1 MENNTINILII
12 EDEDYDVRRI
22 RNTLKLFEHKILIKD
37 VVSNGNK
44 AIELIKSKPN
54 YYDIVIMDY
63 QIAGNIKGETL
74 IRKIKEI
81 DHSIQIIIITKMTIN
96 ISDYDFANGLI
107 ETGAF
112 WFCTKYPGDV
122 EDFIYQP
129 TDFIISILNAFEK
142 RKLEKQSYKSYKKLN
157 KNIDEMMFAR
167 QIIGES
173 ESIKNLRRQIDKYA
187 PTDANIL
194 IIGDTG
200 TGKELVAY
208 NIHYKSKR
216 KFENFVPVNCG
227 SLPHELIESEL
238 FGFERGSF
246 TGADSGKQGL
256 FEVADNGTIF
266 LDEVSD
272 LPANAQ
278 VKLLRVIQNGEIE
291 KIGRTSSLKVKVRI
305 IAATNKN
312 LEDEVNENKFREDLY
327 YRLNVIPIYV
337 PPLSERKED
346 IESLI
351 LYFIDIFRKE
361 FDVRKPSISKDALDV
376 LKSYS
381 WGGNVRELKN
391 VVQRLLLEELE
402 VISGDDVKYALF
414 NKPRRTLD
422 KKDSI
427 SFWNDGDLLPLKD
440 MEKMFKEK
448 YVAFVRNNSKS
459 DVEASKKLGLAPPN
473 YHRLCKEL
481 GLK

>member
-167 QIIGES
+167 QIIG
-173 ESIKNLRRQIDKYA
+173 
-187 PTDANIL
+187 
-194 IIGDTG
+194 
-200 TGKELVAY
+200 
-208 NIHYKSKR
+208 
-216 KFENFVPVNCG
+216 
-227 SLPHELIESEL
+227 
-238 FGFERGSF
+238 
-246 TGADSGKQGL
+246 
-256 FEVADNGTIF
+256 
-266 LDEVSD
+266 
-272 LPANAQ
+272 
-278 VKLLRVIQNGEIE
+278 
-291 KIGRTSSLKVKVRI
+291 
-305 IAATNKN
+305 
-312 LEDEVNENKFREDLY
+312 
-327 YRLNVIPIYV
+327 
-337 PPLSERKED
+337 
-346 IESLI
+346 
-351 LYFIDIFRKE
+351 
-361 FDVRKPSISKDALDV
+361 
-376 LKSYS
+376 
-381 WGGNVRELKN
+381 
-391 VVQRLLLEELE
+391 
-402 VISGDDVKYALF
+402 
-414 NKPRRTLD
+414 
-422 KKDSI
+422 
-427 SFWNDGDLLPLKD
+427 
-440 MEKMFKEK
+440 
-448 YVAFVRNNSKS
+448 
-459 DVEASKKLGLAPPN
+459 
-473 YHRLCKEL
+473 
-481 GLK
+481 

>member
-1 MENNTINILII
+1 MENNAINILVI

-22 RNTLKLFEHKILIKD
+22 RNTIKFFGHKLHIKD
-37 VVSNGNK
+37 IVSNGK
-44 AIELIKSKPN
+44 EAIELIRAN
-54 YYDIVIMDY
+54 ANVYDIVIMDY
-63 QIAGNIKGETL
+63 QIAGNLKGETL
-74 IRKIKEI
+74 ISKIKEI
-81 DHSIQIIIITKMTIN
+81 DYSIQIIVITKMTIN
-96 ISDYDFANGLI
+96 ITDYDFANRLI
-107 ETGAF
+107 ESGAF

-129 TDFIISILNAFEK
+129 TDFITSILNAFEK

-157 KNIDEMMFAR
+157 KNIDDMLASR

-173 ESIKNLRRQIDKYA
+173 ESINNLRKQIEKYA

-208 NIHYKSKR
+208 NIHFNSKR

-227 SLPHELIESEL
+227 SLPQELIESEL
-238 FGFERGSF
+238 FGYERGSF
-246 TGADSGKQGL
+246 TGAESGKQGL
-256 FEVADNGTIF
+256 FEIANNGTIF

-272 LPANAQ
+272 LPLNAQ

-291 KIGRTSSLKVKVRI
+291 KIGRISNLKVKVRI

-312 LEDEVNENKFREDLY
+312 LEDEVSENRFREDLY

-337 PPLSERKED
+337 PPLRERKED

-361 FDVRKPSISKDALDV
+361 FDVKKPEISKEAVEV
-376 LKSYS
+376 LTSYS

-391 VVQRLLLEELE
+391 VVQRLLLEELD
-402 VISGDDVKYALF
+402 VISGDDVRYALF
-414 NKPRRTLD
+414 NKPRRSTD

-427 SFWNDGDLLPLKD
+427 SFWNDGNLLPLKD
-440 MEKMFKEK
+440 MEKIFKEK
-448 YVAFVRNNSKS
+448 YVTFVRDTSKS
-459 DVEASKKLGLAPPN
+459 DVDASKKLGLAPPN